1 MRDAFDYLMA
11 YGLCVLNKERAK
23 EQGEKPMRK
32 EGENCLITLIL
43 AISIQ

>member
-23 EQGEKPMRK
+23 EQGEKK
-32 EGENCLITLIL
+32 GEIV
-43 AISIQ
+43 